1 VKIYANFFQNF
12 FILVKSLIADK
23 GSHVTS
29 TAESLTNLTIDSE
42 TQEGLYANLAKARD
56 AMESALNDSFDTPKA
71 MQVLYGLIKEANIHV
86 NTHKADVDVP
96 GLEAIARW
104 VTKMVGIF
112 GLDSAAV
119 PPYDGLGWTS
129 TAFTGELTPLE
140 IAEPFHTMLERV
152 RDEIERL
159 DIHSP
164 ALDAILATKVDTEF
178 ETLASSGTKD
188 PEALVMP
195 YLRVVSKARD
205 EIRKLAPTSPVK
217 KEILA
222 LSDRIRDIEL
232 TNLGVYLDDR
242 SDQGALI
249 KFVSKE
255 ELLAQ
260 REEKAAKEREKLAQ
274 KEAAKLAREKL
285 EAEKA
290 EKAKVSPLDMFRDD
304 RYSEWDEEGIPT
316 KTSDGK
322 EVPKS
327 GIKKMKKDWERQKK
341 AHEEWKAKSQA

>member
-1 VKIYANFFQNF
+1 MLQNF
-12 FILVKSLIADK
+12 FIIVKSLIADQ

-29 TAESLTNLTIDSE
+29 TAESLTNHRIDSK

-56 AMESALNDSFDTPKA
+56 AMETALADSFDTPKA
-71 MQVLYGLIKEANIHV
+71 MQVIYGLIKEANIHV
-86 NTHKADVDVP
+86 NIHKSDIDVP

-112 GLDSAAV
+112 GLDSAAA

-129 TAFTGELTPLE
+129 TGFTGELTPLE
-140 IAEPFHTMLERV
+140 IAEPFHAMLERV
-152 RDEIERL
+152 RD
-159 DIHSP
+159 DISQLNLQSE

-178 ETLASSGTKD
+178 ETLTSSGTKD

-195 YLRVVSKARD
+195 YVRVVSKARD
-205 EIRKLAPTSPVK
+205 EIRKLAPTSSSK
-217 KEILA
+217 KEILS
-222 LSDRIRDIEL
+222 LSDRIRDVEL

-285 EAEKA
+285 EQEKA

-327 GIKKMKKDWERQKK
+327 ALKKMKKDWERQKK
-341 AHEEWKAKSQA
+341 AHEDWKAKAGI

>member
-1 VKIYANFFQNF
+1 
-12 FILVKSLIADK
+12 
-23 GSHVTS
+23 
-29 TAESLTNLTIDSE
+29 
-42 TQEGLYANLAKARD
+42 LYANLAKARD
-56 AMESALNDSFDTPKA
+56 AMESALTDSFDTPKA

-129 TAFTGELTPLE
+129 TVFTGELTPLE
-140 IAEPFHTMLERV
+140 IAQPFHEMLERV
-152 RDEIERL
+152 RDEIDRL
-159 DIHSP
+159 NLHSP
-164 ALDAILATKVDTEF
+164 ALDALLTTKVDAEF
-178 ETLASSGTKD
+178 EILTSSGTKD
-188 PEALVMP
+188 PEVLVMP

-205 EIRKLAPTSPVK
+205 EIRRLAPTSSVK

-249 KFVSKE
+249 KFVPKE

-260 REEKAAKEREKLAQ
+260 REEKVAKEREKLAQ

-285 EAEKA
+285 ELEKA
-290 EKAKVSPLDMFRDD
+290 EKAKVSPLYMFRDD

-316 KTSDGK
+316 KTNDGK
-322 EVPKS
+322 ELPKS
-327 GIKKMKKDWERQKK
+327 ALKKMKKDWERQKK
-341 AHEEWKAKSQA
+341 AHEEWKAKSEA